1 MNAERTIRTSILIGS
16 VLTLAAC
23 NEANIP
29 TVEVGPGTLEIQIQ
43 TQGELAAVRSRTIT
57 RPREGWS
64 QSPIVELVPEGT
76 RVETGDFLVRFDS
89 SEAERVLSEKQA
101 ALENARASL
110 TAERAQARTRQA
122 QAESALRSRE
132 LDHEQ
137 ARLRLQQMEYEA
149 EARRREQEIEL
160 RKAELALEEARQ
172 KVESQRAVDAAT
184 LRKAEIA
191 VEQARAEVERA
202 ERTLANQTLTAPIDG
217 LVVYRTIWKGGGR
230 GKVAVGD
237 TPWPG
242 QELLEI
248 PDLSEMLVRTRVDE
262 ADIHRVAVDLPATV
276 RIDALEGI
284 ELAGHVSRIATLAR
298 EAEGSEVKTF
308 DTEIHIDTA
317 DERLRPGMTAE
328 VRILVARHEG
338 VLTLP
343 LEAVFERDGENVCF
357 VEGDEDRPR
366 PIELGDR
373 SADAVIVLD
382 GLRAGERVLLRDP
395 ASPPQE
401 IGEDL
406 PGGETTS

>member
-401 IGEDL
+401 IGENL